1 MSVRCICDLIKL
13 TMNNKQ
19 ELTKYLH
26 LIIKIGVG
34 VVTSILVGFLIGLL
48 IDRRF
53 NLSGIGV
60 LVGVIIGVAIGFVWL
75 FREVMKVE
83 ADVDE

>member
-1 MSVRCICDLIKL
+1 
-13 TMNNKQ
+13 MNNKQ

-34 VVTSILVGFLIGLL
+34 VVTSILAGFLVGLL
-48 IDRRF
+48 LDRRF
-53 NLSGIGV
+53 NLNGIGV
-60 LVGVIIGVAIGFVWL
+60 LGGVIIGVAIGFVWL

-83 ADVDE
+83 ADADE

>member
-1 MSVRCICDLIKL
+1 
-13 TMNNKQ
+13 MNNKQ

-34 VVTSILVGFLIGLL
+34 VVTSILAGFLIGLL

-53 NLSGIGV
+53 NLNGVGV
-60 LVGVIIGVAIGFVWL
+60 LVALLLVLQLVL
-75 FREVMKVE
+75 FGYLEK
-83 ADVDE
+83 

>member
-1 MSVRCICDLIKL
+1 
-13 TMNNKQ
+13 MNNKQ

-34 VVTSILVGFLIGLL
+34 VVTSILAGFLIGLL

-53 NLSGIGV
+53 NLSGMGV
-60 LVGVIIGVAIGFVWL
+60 LGGVIIGVAIGFVWL

>member
-1 MSVRCICDLIKL
+1 MSVSYIYDLIKL

-34 VVTSILVGFLIGLL
+34 VVTSILAGFLIGLL

-53 NLSGIGV
+53 NLNGMGV
-60 LVGVIIGVAIGFVWL
+60 LGGVIIGVAIGFVWP

-83 ADVDE
+83 ADADE